1 MKTDTNNIALLLSKK
16 NIVDLW
22 VISLPE
28 IGFKNLKVYMYY
40 ISWVSW
46 FRDTCISM
54 NAAFGYIKRKTG

>member
-1 MKTDTNNIALLLSKK
+1 MKTETNNIASHLSKK

-28 IGFKNLKVYMYY
+28 IGFKNLKIYMHY

-46 FRDTCISM
+46 FRDKCISM
-54 NAAFGYIKRKTG
+54 NAAFGYIKGKTG